1 MVRGALA
8 FALVAVDVG
17 AGDPRGELRSRPG
30 EVDAHAVVL
39 REAEPLVVPERVG
52 RLLRSTRD
60 LDEPRLAEGL
70 EGSAL
75 RVARVQ
81 PVPEELGV
89 PYVAVLGD
97 HVPVSGQEQLG
108 VRVCG
113 ERRGGILPQ
122 ARQEVE
128 LVPVVGVVHGP
139 AVGNVQAPHPHA
151 RARGRDGPG
160 FQPGSGQEGAV
171 VVLLGEGGLAVEPDG
186 QVLRSAPRN
195 APLPRDSAPSPANP
209 LPRGG
214 DSPRPP
220 SAGRSGASPRAQA
233 GAVQAARWSRETV
246 AAALV
251 WLLALAVVIA
261 IVVLE
266 TIPSGSAHN
275 AEGGSTSSTRATS
288 PSSPTMTYS
297 PVNWPTKVPSPS
309 PAPGADGVTKVND
322 LDVTYLGVNL
332 DATSQVAPYGNVPD
346 YGKKVVGIKL
356 RVKTAKI
363 HRLP

>member
-1 MVRGALA
+1 M
-8 FALVAVDVG
+8 AVD
-17 AGDPRGELRSRPG
+17 DRSDDAG
-30 EVDAHAVVL
+30 EVPAYHPGGKVPQEDRRFTPGYAQQVAAEQAAKRREFEKKIEAMRNRAADAQGESAP
-39 REAEPLVVPERVG
+39 EARRPDAPASG
-52 RLLRSTRD
+52 G
-60 LDEPRLAEGL
+60 AA
-70 EGSAL
+70 SA
-75 RVARVQ
+75 
-81 PVPEELGV
+81 
-89 PYVAVLGD
+89 
-97 HVPVSGQEQLG
+97 
-108 VRVCG
+108 
-113 ERRGGILPQ
+113 
-122 ARQEVE
+122 
-128 LVPVVGVVHGP
+128 
-139 AVGNVQAPHPHA
+139 
-151 RARGRDGPG
+151 
-160 FQPGSGQEGAV
+160 
-171 VVLLGEGGLAVEPDG
+171 EPDG

-233 GAVQAARWSRETV
+233 GAVQAARWSRETI

-266 TIPSGSAHN
+266 TIPSGSARN
-275 AEGGSTSSTRATS
+275 AEGGATSSTGATS

-322 LDVTYLGVNL
+322 LDVTYLGINL

-356 RVKTAKI
+356 RVKNSKDSSITMIGYRDGFHVVLHLNVGSERSRSRDKGPDALWDGSS
-363 HRLP
+363 LPSGQTKEGWVYVEVPQEYKGGYLSYETMDDIDTSILVQ